1 MLLFCC
7 CSASTV
13 MWHAR
18 LAKTSDHAGIVGK
31 AVAPIPVLTG
41 CALEKSRK
49 VDDAVPSD
57 HNVRALGRWLTDEL
71 STLCFA
77 AFVLGSVSTH
87 PPLTFP
93 LGFSPS
99 SYSVLVY

>member
-1 MLLFCC
+1 
-7 CSASTV
+7 
-13 MWHAR
+13 MWHVR

-31 AVAPIPVLTG
+31 AVAPTPALTG
-41 CALEKSRK
+41 CALGKSLK

-57 HNVRALGRWLTDEL
+57 HNVYALGRWLTDGL

-87 PPLTFP
+87 PPLSF
-93 LGFSPS
+93 LLDFSPS
-99 SYSVLVY
+99 SCSLLVY